1 MTTTITTQE
10 MKVKTGTIDIGISV
24 QIRQEVA
31 DILNRMLSDEFVFYT
46 KLRNYHWN
54 VVGPLFQPLHE
65 IFEEQYDQVA
75 EIIDEAAERTRMLG
89 MKSTGTMQQF
99 LQQTTL
105 EEQPN
110 EYPKA
115 AAMIANL
122 VADHEALI
130 RNLRHDIEACEE
142 FGDAGTVDFLTV
154 SMAKHE
160 KMAWL
165 LRAFL
170 EES

>member
-1 MTTTITTQE
+1 MTTTVKTQE
-10 MKVKTGTIDIGISV
+10 MKVKSGTIDIGISEQSRRKV
-24 QIRQEVA
+24 T
-31 DILNRMLSDEFVFYT
+31 DILNQMLSDEFVLYT

-54 VVGPLFQPLHE
+54 VVGPMFQPLHE
-65 IFEEQYDQVA
+65 LFEEQYDEIE
-75 EIIDEAAERTRMLG
+75 EIIDETAERTRMLG
-89 MKSTGTMQQF
+89 IKSIGTMQEF
-99 LQQTTL
+99 LQNTTL

-110 EYPKA
+110 DYPNA
-115 AAMIANL
+115 MTMIANL
-122 VADHEALI
+122 VADHETLI
-130 RNLRHDIEACEE
+130 RNLRNGLEACEQ

-170 EES
+170 EEA